1 MKWLLLLCLV
11 LVAGCTK
18 EEKKVQVLSPGFS
31 KTVLTSSKNG
41 EKTWKLMCDNV
52 KIEGKKTHLA
62 KLTLLLY
69 KDKKISKITADSGIL
84 DQDNEIIELF
94 GNVEASEEL
103 EKIKLQTERLT
114 WNEKEK
120 RLTTEKEVIL
130 QKEGLIL
137 SGKGFVAEADFSS
150 MKIKDGVRVKFK

>member
-1 MKWLLLLCLV
+1 MKWLLLCLV
-11 LVAGCTK
+11 LIAGCTK
-18 EEKKVQVLSPGFS
+18 EEKKMQSIAPGFS

-41 EKTWKLMCDNV
+41 EKVWKLICDNV
-52 KIEGKKTHLA
+52 QIDGKMTHLT

-69 KDKKISKITADSGIL
+69 KDKKVNKITADNGVL
-84 DQDNEIIELF
+84 DQEKEIIELF
-94 GNVEASEEL
+94 GRVEAKEDS

-120 RLTTEKEVIL
+120 RLTTESEIIL

-137 SGKGFVAEADFSS
+137 SGRGFVAEADFSC
-150 MKIKDGVRVKFK
+150 MKIKNGVRVKFK

>member
-11 LVAGCTK
+11 LVVGCTK
-18 EEKKVQVLSPGFS
+18 EEKKMQSLTPGFS
-31 KTVLTSSKNG
+31 ETVLTSSKNG
-41 EKTWKLMCDNV
+41 EKVWKLICDNV
-52 KIEGKKTHLA
+52 QIEGEKTHLA

-69 KDKKISKITADSGIL
+69 KDKKISKITADNGIL
-84 DQDNEIIELF
+84 DQEKEIIELF
-94 GNVEASEEL
+94 GNVEAEESS
-103 EKIKLQTERLT
+103 EKIKLQTERLI

-120 RLTTEKEVIL
+120 RLTTESEVIL

-137 SGKGFVAEADFSS
+137 SGRGFVAEADFSS